1 MCWKGVADE
10 RVRSACGADVWYLQR
25 EAYRYTCGVTY
36 SLGDVVGLVVAA
48 YSLLDEVHG
57 HGYDHV
63 YVIEKAGGE

>member
-1 MCWKGVADE
+1 MRTYG
-10 RVRSACGADVWYLQR
+10 LQR

-63 YVIEKAGGE
+63 YVIEKAGGNNSSAAILPSICPIPG